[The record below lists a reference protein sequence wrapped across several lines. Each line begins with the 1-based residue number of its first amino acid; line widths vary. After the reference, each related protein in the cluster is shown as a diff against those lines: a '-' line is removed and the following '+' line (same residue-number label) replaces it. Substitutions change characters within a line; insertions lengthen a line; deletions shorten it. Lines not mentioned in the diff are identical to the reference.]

1 MDNPPSRTCGALA
14 VLVQFALR
22 LAFGLAF
29 AMALLSPQQVR
40 SRFFQV
46 HLYVLLGLHSLAA
59 ALAWLAPDRFPLW
72 PPITGAVLCYVAS
85 VLWPHQ
91 NPRWGRAMLVV
102 IAGVSLV
109 AALLAA
115 PEHDSQVAAASDGEQ
130 SAADPLASNPPQL
143 QPRHS
148 IPAAAITILG
158 CLDPVTS
165 GLLLGAGMAAM
176 LLGHWYLNAPGMKL
190 EPLRMLILLTVMAT
204 LLRAAVCGTGLI
216 WQMADIPQFPPTD
229 VALFLG
235 LRWLAGLLAPLV
247 LAWMTWQTLKIPNTQ
262 SATGILYVVVIVTFI
277 GELSSQLLSAAYP
290 LPL

>member
-1 MDNPPSRTCGALA
+1 MA
-14 VLVQFALR
+14 V
-22 LAFGLAF
+22 
-29 AMALLSPQQVR
+29 LSPQQVR

-59 ALAWLAPDRFPLW
+59 ALAWLAPERFSIW
-72 PPITGAVLCYVAS
+72 PPLVGAGLCYVAS
-85 VLWPHQ
+85 VMWPHQ
-91 NPRWGRAMLVV
+91 NPRWGRATLVL
-102 IAGVSLV
+102 IAGVSLA

-115 PEHDSQVAAASDGEQ
+115 PSHGVQVAPATEGAEAD
-130 SAADPLASNPPQL
+130 SAQPQL

-148 IPAAAITILG
+148 IPQAAIAVFG
-158 CLDPVTS
+158 WLDPVTS

-190 EPLRMLILLTVMAT
+190 EPLRLLILLTVAAT
-204 LLRAAVCGTGLI
+204 LLRAALCGTGLV
-216 WQMADIPQFPPTD
+216 WQMVDIPNFPPTD

-235 LRWLAGLLAPLV
+235 LRWLAGLLAPLL

-277 GELSSQLLSAAYP
+277 GELSSQLLSASYP
-290 LPL
+290 LAL